1 MHYFITSP
9 SFGIPSNSCTSHRR
23 QKEAEVWLVPAAASA
38 RLFLFVCLYRLLIAS
53 QLSPEQ
59 RELAE
64 TIFDSSNA
72 LLCTL
77 ADILDFSVL
86 DEGPEGAL
94 PLRKE
99 PVCLQHALEGVA
111 EMVSPAAKAKGLELC
126 VLVEPGLWGR
136 HLLGDGTRVRQ
147 VLHQLVTNAVKFT
160 ERGQV
165 MVHAHMAPPPAAAAP
180 AGKGSGTGEST
191 AAAGGGGGGGK
202 SGLEEGEGLSLA
214 KGGGQVEQ
222 QQEAGDVLHI
232 SVHDSGIG
240 IKACQ
245 LPQLFDCFKQGHGE
259 GMSRKYGGTGELGS
273 KGYEGKGVRILQADW
288 SVILQVKP

>member
-1 MHYFITSP
+1 M
-9 SFGIPSNSCTSHRR
+9 
-23 QKEAEVWLVPAAASA
+23 
-38 RLFLFVCLYRLLIAS
+38 IAS

-165 MVHAHMAPPPAAAAP
+165 MVHAHMAPPPPAAAEQGA
-180 AGKGSGTGEST
+180 
-191 AAAGGGGGGGK
+191 AAAGGNGESREAPVAIGVVEGAEG
-202 SGLEEGEGLSLA
+202 SLEAAG
-214 KGGGQVEQ
+214 VQ
-222 QQEAGDVLHI
+222 QQEESDVLHI

-259 GMSRKYGGTGELGS
+259 GMSRKYGGTGEPGGWEGCVGGWGIQRYIVRGS
-273 KGYEGKGVRILQADW
+273 NIL
-288 SVILQVKP
+288 